1 MSILI
6 LAQESNEYGRGV
18 MTSRPAVSVVPHWN
32 HAGIISISIIGTIV
46 CMMLAYG
53 IGVYLSFGAKMDIV
67 RGRKDI
73 TTLRE
78 QVALLENEVL
88 QKEQAI
94 AVIHAEV
101 IETMEEVSS
110 IEFIGSESV
119 AQSRGTHTP

>member
-18 MTSRPAVSVVPHWN
+18 MTSSPAVAITPRGN
-32 HAGIISISIIGTIV
+32 HAGIISISIMSAIV

-73 TTLRE
+73 ATLRE
-78 QVALLENEVL
+78 QVALLENEVV

-101 IETMEEVSS
+101 IETMEDVSS

-119 AQSRGTHTP
+119 AQSRGRHTP

>member
-18 MTSRPAVSVVPHWN
+18 MTSCPAVAVIPRWN
-32 HAGIISISIIGTIV
+32 HAGLISIGIMGAIV
-46 CMMLAYG
+46 CTILAYG
-53 IGVYLSFGAKMDIV
+53 IGVYFSFGAKMDIV

-73 TTLRE
+73 AALRE

-94 AVIHAEV
+94 AVVHVEV

>member
-1 MSILI
+1 M
-6 LAQESNEYGRGV
+6 
-18 MTSRPAVSVVPHWN
+18 SRPVVAVISRWN
-32 HAGIISISIIGTIV
+32 HAGIISISIMGALVCTI
-46 CMMLAYG
+46 LAYG
-53 IGVYLSFGAKMDIV
+53 IGVYLSFDAKMDIM

-73 TTLRE
+73 ATLRE

-94 AVIHAEV
+94 VVVHAEV

>member
-6 LAQESNEYGRGV
+6 LAQESNEYCRSV
-18 MTSRPAVSVVPHWN
+18 TTSRSAVATCARWN
-32 HAGIISISIIGTIV
+32 RAGITSIGIMGAIV
-46 CMMLAYG
+46 CMILAYG

-73 TTLRE
+73 ATLRE
-78 QVALLENEVL
+78 QVAGLENEVL
-88 QKEQAI
+88 QKEQAL
-94 AVIHAEV
+94 AVVHAEV

-110 IEFIGSESV
+110 IEFIGFENV